1 MCPAK
6 GFTAPRTAKAPRVFL
21 CPLRAKQTKKGHTMA
36 SKLAQLRAQRDAKA
50 KAAHELNAKTPT
62 DQRMNAADASAL
74 DALLAE
80 VKAIDGEIAREN
92 RINQVAGDAQSE
104 HEAAMNAATRNGG
117 ASDEAS
123 SLRAMLSGGLS
134 ALTQEQRNAM
144 FARQNPD
151 IQAAMSTTTG
161 SEGGFTVATEFSR
174 QLIEAM
180 KATGSVRSVA
190 SSIRTST
197 GAQMLFP
204 TTDATAEEGEIV
216 GQNTAVTGLE
226 TTFGQASLDVYKYS
240 SKSIALP
247 FELLQDSMF
256 DIEAYIQNLLRLR
269 LGRIQDRH
277 HVLGTG
283 TGQPKGVVAA
293 STAGKVGTTGQT
305 TSVIYDDLVDLEHS
319 VDPAYRAAARYM
331 MNDATLKALRKIK
344 DTQGRPIFVPGYETG
359 NPGGAP
365 DRLLGREI
373 VINQYMPVMAANAK
387 SILFGD
393 FGKYLI
399 RDVMDVTLFRM
410 TDSAFTL
417 KGQVGFVAFCR
428 SGANMVDNGAA
439 IRSYANSAT

>member
-1 MCPAK
+1 
-6 GFTAPRTAKAPRVFL
+6 
-21 CPLRAKQTKKGHTMA
+21 MA

-62 DQRMNAADASAL
+62 DQRMPAADASAL
-74 DALLAE
+74 DAILAE
-80 VKAIDGEIAREN
+80 VEAIDGEIARETRLN
-92 RINQVAGDAQSE
+92 EVAGNAQAE
-104 HEAAMNAATRNGG
+104 HEAALNASIKDGG
-117 ASDEAS
+117 GKPDEAAA
-123 SLRAMLSGGLS
+123 LRAMLKGGLS
-134 ALTQEQRNAM
+134 ALTPEQRQAM
-144 FARQNPD
+144 AARQNPD

-161 SEGGFTVATEFSR
+161 SEGGYTVATEFSR
-174 QLIEAM
+174 QLIEAL

-190 SSIRTST
+190 SNIRTST

-204 TTDATAEEGEIV
+204 TTDATAEEGELLA
-216 GQNTAVTGLE
+216 QNTTAAVLE

-283 TGQPKGVVAA
+283 TSQPRGVVTA
-293 STAGKVGTTGQT
+293 STVGKTGTTGQT

-319 VDPAYRAAARYM
+319 IDPAYRANCRYM
-331 MNDATLKALRKIK
+331 MNDSTLKALRKIK
-344 DTQGRPIFVPGYETG
+344 DSQNRPIFVPGYETG

-373 VINQYMPVMAANAK
+373 VINQYMAAMAANAK

-393 FGKYLI
+393 FSKFLI

-428 SGANMVDNGAA
+428 SGANMVDNGGA
-439 IRSYANSAT
+439 IKHYANSAT

>member
-1 MCPAK
+1 MPLLGQSTNPHRA
-6 GFTAPRTAKAPRVFL
+6 GFFICERPV
-21 CPLRAKQTKKGHTMA
+21 MA
-36 SKLAQLRAQRDAKA
+36 SKLAQLRAQREAKA
-50 KAAHELNAKTPT
+50 KAAHDLNAKTPS
-62 DQRMNAADASAL
+62 DQRMNAADAAAL

-80 VKAIDGEIAREN
+80 VEAIDAEIAREN
-92 RINQVAGDAQSE
+92 RINQVAGDALSE
-104 HEAAMNAATRNGG
+104 HEAAMNAATRLGG
-117 ASDEAS
+117 GTSDEAAA
-123 SLRAMLSGGLS
+123 LRAMLTGGLS
-134 ALTQEQRNAM
+134 ALTPEQRSAM
-144 FARQNPD
+144 ASRQNPD
-151 IQAAMSTTTG
+151 IRAAMSTTTG

-180 KATGSVRSVA
+180 KAAGSIRSV
-190 SSIRTST
+190 SSTIRTAT

-216 GQNTAVTGLE
+216 GQNTAVTLLE
-226 TTFGQASLDVYKYS
+226 TTFGQASLDVFKYS

-283 TGQPKGVVAA
+283 TGQPRGVLTA
-293 STAGKVGTTGQT
+293 SALGKSGATGQT
-305 TSVIYDDLVDLEHS
+305 ATVTYDDLVDLEHS
-319 VDPAYRAAARYM
+319 VDPAYRAACRYVLH
-331 MNDATLKALRKIK
+331 DTTLRALRKLK
-344 DTQGRPIFVPGYETG
+344 DSNGRPIFVPGYEQG

-373 VINQYMPVMAANAK
+373 VVNQYMPTMAASAK

-393 FGKYLI
+393 FSKYLV

-410 TDSAFTL
+410 TDSAYTL

-428 SGANMVDNGAA
+428 SGANMVDNGGA
-439 IRSYANSAT
+439 IKHYANSAT

>member
-1 MCPAK
+1 M
-6 GFTAPRTAKAPRVFL
+6 T
-21 CPLRAKQTKKGHTMA
+21 
-36 SKLAQLRAQRDAKA
+36 
-50 KAAHELNAKTPT
+50 N
-62 DQRMNAADASAL
+62 
-74 DALLAE
+74 
-80 VKAIDGEIAREN
+80 
-92 RINQVAGDAQSE
+92 
-104 HEAAMNAATRNGG
+104 
-117 ASDEAS
+117 
-123 SLRAMLSGGLS
+123 
-134 ALTQEQRNAM
+134 
-144 FARQNPD
+144 
-151 IQAAMSTTTG
+151 
-161 SEGGFTVATEFSR
+161 
-174 QLIEAM
+174 
-180 KATGSVRSVA
+180 
-190 SSIRTST
+190 
-197 GAQMLFP
+197 
-204 TTDATAEEGEIV
+204 
-216 GQNTAVTGLE
+216 LE

-269 LGRIQDRH
+269 LGRIQNRH